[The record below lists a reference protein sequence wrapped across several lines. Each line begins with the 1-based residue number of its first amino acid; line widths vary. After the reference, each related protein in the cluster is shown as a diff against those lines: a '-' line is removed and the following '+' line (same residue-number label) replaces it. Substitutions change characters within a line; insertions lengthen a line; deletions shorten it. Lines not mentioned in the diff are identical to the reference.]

1 MEVDCRFTQDFL
13 LRILNSVVPNR
24 YDFFYMPV
32 DFKTN
37 CNLGFGYVS
46 MLDTASVVKL
56 YDAVGL
62 TLLTH
67 LQLNLKRWPN
77 TPSSK
82 ICEIVY
88 ARMQVGMHSTCKSQG
103 RDDMQHLCQDWAIM
117 QLPDKYKP
125 VFFEKK
131 VVRRNGISTVI
142 MKRIRQA

>member
-1 MEVDCRFTQDFL
+1 M

-56 YDAVGL
+56 YEAVGAVPL
-62 TLLTH
+62 SH
-67 LQLNLKRWPN
+67 IQLNLKRWPN

-82 ICEIVY
+82 ICEVVF
-88 ARMQVGMHSTCKSQG
+88 ARMQVGMKGTSQKQG

-117 QLPDKYKP
+117 HLPDKYKP

-131 VVRRNGISTVI
+131 VVRRNGISTVV
-142 MKRIRQA
+142 MKRIRQD

>member
-1 MEVDCRFTQDFL
+1 
-13 LRILNSVVPNR
+13 
-24 YDFFYMPV
+24 MPV
-32 DFKTN
+32 DFKSN

-56 YDAVGL
+56 YEAVGAVPL
-62 TLLTH
+62 SH
-67 LQLNLKRWPN
+67 IQLNLKRWPN

-82 ICEIVY
+82 ICEVVF
-88 ARMQVGMHSTCKSQG
+88 ARMQVGMKGTSQKQG

-131 VVRRNGISTVI
+131 VVRRNGISTVV
-142 MKRIRQA
+142 MKRIRQD

>member
-1 MEVDCRFTQDFL
+1 
-13 LRILNSVVPNR
+13 
-24 YDFFYMPV
+24 MPV

-56 YDAVGL
+56 YEAVGAVACS
-62 TLLTH
+62 H
-67 LQLNLKRWPN
+67 VQLNLKRWPN

-82 ICEIVY
+82 ICEVVF
-88 ARMQVGMHSTCKSQG
+88 ARMQVGTRWMCEKQG

-131 VVRRNGISTVI
+131 VVRRNGISTVV